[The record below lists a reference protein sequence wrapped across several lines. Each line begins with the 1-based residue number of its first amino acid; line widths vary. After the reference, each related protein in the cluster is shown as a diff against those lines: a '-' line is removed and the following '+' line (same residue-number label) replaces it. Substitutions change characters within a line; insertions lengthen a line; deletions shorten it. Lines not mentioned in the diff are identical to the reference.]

1 MSKDASQLGAA
12 MVAAARSNAAS
23 FLQRR
28 DGSVEFN
35 AWWRGGEHLKVRVWP
50 DRATWK
56 DIKSSVGGGA
66 RDFAQA
72 ALGCSLAEMLERYG
86 SGEVQPAARAPVA
99 VERRSLW
106 APGEAQACWFAHLK
120 TTTPTQMDGVCR
132 WLLKTRGISMP
143 PASGMVP
150 TQVERI
156 PAVPLQGEKHP
167 TVQAWAAEQ
176 EQRGGRS
183 VLLPLWST
191 AGTVEGLVM
200 RFARPALGAKK
211 SLNLKGLTRR
221 PGHPVAFGYPHR
233 LKRAVA
239 AVVVEGAPDLWAL
252 EALFAEHLV
261 PVGFGEGRAG
271 ISVLG
276 VDGNGGLRD
285 MVKPLA
291 AAGLREVVFIPQL
304 DKVGVESMHATATEL
319 AKLGTAARLM
329 GWEPLLRAAIG
340 CGVADKPD
348 GLKDLADLTR
358 AAHQMGVGFDAVR
371 NALFGAIAESGNA
384 HAA

>member
-1 MSKDASQLGAA
+1 MQTDASQLGAA

-35 AWWRGGEHLKVRVWP
+35 AWWRGGENLKVRVWP

-72 ALGCSLAEMLERYG
+72 ALGCSLAEMLTRYG
-86 SGEVQPAARAPVA
+86 DGVVQPAARPPATVA
-99 VERRSLW
+99 RESLW

-132 WLLKTRGISMP
+132 WLLKTRGIPAP

-156 PAVPLQGEKHP
+156 PAVELPGDTHP

-176 EQRGGRS
+176 ERRGGRS

-191 AGTVEGLVM
+191 AGLVEGLVM
-200 RFARPALGAKK
+200 RFAKPPPGGKK

-221 PGHPVAFGYPHR
+221 ADRPVAFGYPHR

-239 AVVVEGAPDLWAL
+239 ALVVEGAPDLWAL
-252 EALFAEHLV
+252 EALCAPYLALASCYDRNGV
-261 PVGFGEGRAG
+261 A
-271 ISVLG
+271 VLG
-276 VDGNGGLRD
+276 MDGNAGLKD
-285 MVKPLA
+285 WVKPLA
-291 AAGLREVVFIPQL
+291 SSGLREVVFIPQL
-304 DKVGVESMHATATEL
+304 DAVGLDSMKAAAE
-319 AKLGTAARLM
+319 AVAALGTSARLM
-329 GWEPLLRAAIG
+329 GWEPLLQETLG
-340 CGVADKPD
+340 CGVANRPD
-348 GLKDLADLTR
+348 GFKDLADLTR
-358 AAHQMGVGFDAVR
+358 LAHQNSVPLDTLR
-371 NALFGAIAESGNA
+371 NAFFRAIAESGRA